1 MNENSRISSV
11 IVSIFCIGI
20 IIFILFT
27 QMEIS
32 TIKLKLKDASLIL
45 IFLALL
51 LYING
56 YEKMFLF
63 LLLIFVIFYF
73 TPNEYVNRIMSY
85 FTQKKSILKKVRVV
99 DDREPEP
106 ELDEEYEQ
114 EEQYEDREQEQY
126 QDNQDNQEIDDN
138 YDNESQANTEITI
151 DDDIENVDIQIN
163 KISQNNNND

>member
-45 IFLALL
+45 IFIALL
-51 LYING
+51 VYING
-56 YEKMFLF
+56 YEKLF
-63 LLLIFVIFYF
+63 LILLLVFVIFYF
-73 TPNEYVNRIMSY
+73 TPSEYTNKIMSY

-99 DDREPEP
+99 EEQEPEQEP
-106 ELDEEYEQ
+106 DEEYEQ
-114 EEQYEDREQEQY
+114 EEQEEYQE
-126 QDNQDNQEIDDN
+126 EIDDN
-138 YDNESQANTEITI
+138 YDTESQANTEITI
-151 DDDIENVDIQIN
+151 DDDIENEDIQIN

>member
-11 IVSIFCIGI
+11 IVSVFCIGI

-45 IFLALL
+45 IFIALL
-51 LYING
+51 VYING
-56 YEKMFLF
+56 YEKLF
-63 LLLIFVIFYF
+63 LVLLLVFVIFYF
-73 TPNEYVNRIMSY
+73 TPSEYMNRIMSY

-99 DDREPEP
+99 EDKEPEP
-106 ELDEEYEQ
+106 DEEYLEQ
-114 EEQYEDREQEQY
+114 EYQEEEQEQE
-126 QDNQDNQEIDDN
+126 EIDDN
-138 YDNESQANTEITI
+138 YDTESQANTEITI
-151 DDDIENVDIQIN
+151 DDDIENEDIQIN

>member
-32 TIKLKLKDASLIL
+32 TIKLKLKDASLML

-51 LYING
+51 VYING
-56 YEKMFLF
+56 YEKLF
-63 LLLIFVIFYF
+63 LVLLLVFVIFYL
-73 TPNEYVNRIMSY
+73 TPSEYVNRIMSY
-85 FTQKKSILKKVRVV
+85 FTQKKSILKKVRVIE
-99 DDREPEP
+99 DKELEQEP
-106 ELDEEYEQ
+106 EEYEQ
-114 EEQYEDREQEQY
+114 NDEEEY
-126 QDNQDNQEIDDN
+126 QDEYQEET
-138 YDNESQANTEITI
+138 DNESQANTEITI
-151 DDDIENVDIQIN
+151 DDDIENEDIQIN

>member
-11 IVSIFCIGI
+11 IVSVFCIGI

-32 TIKLKLKDASLIL
+32 TIKLKLKDVSLIL

-51 LYING
+51 VYING
-56 YEKMFLF
+56 YEKLFLF

-73 TPNEYVNRIMSY
+73 TPSEYVNRIMSY

-99 DDREPEP
+99 EDRELEPEP
-106 ELDEEYEQ
+106 DEEYPPEQ
-114 EEQYEDREQEQY
+114 EEQGEEQS
-126 QDNQDNQEIDDN
+126 EIDDN

>member
-45 IFLALL
+45 IFIALL
-51 LYING
+51 VYING
-56 YEKMFLF
+56 YEKLF
-63 LLLIFVIFYF
+63 LVLLLVFVIFYF
-73 TPNEYVNRIMSY
+73 TPSEYTNRIMSY

-99 DDREPEP
+99 EEQEQEPEQ
-106 ELDEEYEQ
+106 DEEYEQ
-114 EEQYEDREQEQY
+114 EEPEEDQE
-126 QDNQDNQEIDDN
+126 EIDDN
-138 YDNESQANTEITI
+138 YDTESQANTEITI
-151 DDDIENVDIQIN
+151 DDDIENEDIQIN

>member
-32 TIKLKLKDASLIL
+32 TIKLKLKDASLML

-51 LYING
+51 VYING
-56 YEKMFLF
+56 YEKLF
-63 LLLIFVIFYF
+63 LVLLLVFVIFYF
-73 TPNEYVNRIMSY
+73 TPSEYVKRIMSY

-99 DDREPEP
+99 EDKELEQEP
-106 ELDEEYEQ
+106 EEYEQ
-114 EEQYEDREQEQY
+114 NDEEEY
-126 QDNQDNQEIDDN
+126 QDEYQDET
-138 YDNESQANTEITI
+138 DNESQANTEITI
-151 DDDIENVDIQIN
+151 DDDIENEDIQIN

>member
-45 IFLALL
+45 IFIALL
-51 LYING
+51 VYING
-56 YEKMFLF
+56 YEKLF
-63 LLLIFVIFYF
+63 LVLLLVFVIFYF
-73 TPNEYVNRIMSY
+73 TPSEYTNKIVSY

-99 DDREPEP
+99 EDKDSEPE
-106 ELDEEYEQ
+106 EYQEQ
-114 EEQYEDREQEQY
+114 EEQEEQEEPEEQEQY
-126 QDNQDNQEIDDN
+126 EIDDN

-151 DDDIENVDIQIN
+151 DDDIENEDIQIN

>member
-11 IVSIFCIGI
+11 IVSVFCIGI

-45 IFLALL
+45 IFFALL
-51 LYING
+51 VYING
-56 YEKMFLF
+56 YEKLF
-63 LLLIFVIFYF
+63 LVLLFVFVIFYF
-73 TPNEYVNRIMSY
+73 TPSHYVNRITSY

-99 DDREPEP
+99 EEQEQEPEP
-106 ELDEEYEQ
+106 EEYEQ
-114 EEQYEDREQEQY
+114 DIQEEYQEEDQE
-126 QDNQDNQEIDDN
+126 EIDDN
-138 YDNESQANTEITI
+138 YDTESQANTEITI
-151 DDDIENVDIQIN
+151 DDDIENEDIQIN

>member
-11 IVSIFCIGI
+11 IVSVFCIGI

-51 LYING
+51 VYING
-56 YEKMFLF
+56 YEKLF
-63 LLLIFVIFYF
+63 LVLLLLFVIFYF
-73 TPNEYVNRIMSY
+73 TPSEYTNKIVSY

-99 DDREPEP
+99 EEQEPEQEP
-106 ELDEEYEQ
+106 DEEYEQ
-114 EEQYEDREQEQY
+114 EEQDEDEDEDQE
-126 QDNQDNQEIDDN
+126 EIDDN
-138 YDNESQANTEITI
+138 YDTESQANTEITI
-151 DDDIENVDIQIN
+151 DDDIENEDIQIN

>member
-11 IVSIFCIGI
+11 IVSVFCIGI

-51 LYING
+51 VYING
-56 YEKMFLF
+56 YEKLF
-63 LLLIFVIFYF
+63 LVLLLVFVIFYF
-73 TPNEYVNRIMSY
+73 TPSEYTNRIISY

-99 DDREPEP
+99 EEQEQEQEQEQEP
-106 ELDEEYEQ
+106 DEEYEQ
-114 EEQYEDREQEQY
+114 EEQEEYQE
-126 QDNQDNQEIDDN
+126 EIDDN
-138 YDNESQANTEITI
+138 YDTESQANTEITI
-151 DDDIENVDIQIN
+151 DDDIENEDIQIN

>member
-11 IVSIFCIGI
+11 IVSVFCIGI

-51 LYING
+51 VYING
-56 YEKMFLF
+56 YEKLFLF
-63 LLLIFVIFYF
+63 LLLMFVIFYF
-73 TPNEYVNRIMSY
+73 TPSEYTNRIMSY
-85 FTQKKSILKKVRVV
+85 FTQNKSILKKVRVV
-99 DDREPEP
+99 EKQKHEPV
-106 ELDEEYEQ
+106 EEYQ
-114 EEQYEDREQEQY
+114 EEYQEEEY
-126 QDNQDNQEIDDN
+126 QEECQDN
-138 YDNESQANTEITI
+138 YDIESQTNTEITI
-151 DDDIENVDIQIN
+151 DDDIENIDIQIN

>member
-11 IVSIFCIGI
+11 IVSVFCIGI

-51 LYING
+51 VYING
-56 YEKMFLF
+56 YEKLF
-63 LLLIFVIFYF
+63 LVLLLVFVIFYF
-73 TPNEYVNRIMSY
+73 TPSEYTNKIVSY

-99 DDREPEP
+99 EEQEQEPEQEP
-106 ELDEEYEQ
+106 DEEYEQ
-114 EEQYEDREQEQY
+114 EEQDEDQE
-126 QDNQDNQEIDDN
+126 EIDDN
-138 YDNESQANTEITI
+138 YDTESQANTEITI
-151 DDDIENVDIQIN
+151 DDDIENEDIQIN

>member
-11 IVSIFCIGI
+11 IVSVFCIGI

-51 LYING
+51 VYING
-56 YEKMFLF
+56 YEKLF
-63 LLLIFVIFYF
+63 LVLLLVFVIFYF
-73 TPNEYVNRIMSY
+73 TPSEYTNRIMSY

-99 DDREPEP
+99 E
-106 ELDEEYEQ
+106 
-114 EEQYEDREQEQY
+114 EQEQEKE
-126 QDNQDNQEIDDN
+126 QEIQQVTEPQSGVEKDS
-138 YDNESQANTEITI
+138 SQEQGGVEEEEDYEYPSSYCVI
-151 DDDIENVDIQIN
+151 V
-163 KISQNNNND
+163 

>member
-11 IVSIFCIGI
+11 IVSVFCIGI

-45 IFLALL
+45 IFIALL
-51 LYING
+51 VYING
-56 YEKMFLF
+56 YEKLFLV

-73 TPNEYVNRIMSY
+73 TPSEYMNRLISY

-99 DDREPEP
+99 EEQEQEP
-106 ELDEEYEQ
+106 DEEYEQ
-114 EEQYEDREQEQY
+114 EYQEEDQEQY
-126 QDNQDNQEIDDN
+126 EIDDN
-138 YDNESQANTEITI
+138 YDTESQANTEITI
-151 DDDIENVDIQIN
+151 DDDIENEDIQIN

>member
-11 IVSIFCIGI
+11 IVSVFCIGI

-45 IFLALL
+45 IFIALL
-51 LYING
+51 VYING
-56 YEKMFLF
+56 YEKLF
-63 LLLIFVIFYF
+63 LVLLLVFVIFYF
-73 TPNEYVNRIMSY
+73 TPSEYTNRIMSY

-99 DDREPEP
+99 EEQEQELEEEPE
-106 ELDEEYEQ
+106 EEYEQ
-114 EEQYEDREQEQY
+114 EEQE
-126 QDNQDNQEIDDN
+126 EIDDN

-151 DDDIENVDIQIN
+151 DDDIENEDIQIN

>member
-11 IVSIFCIGI
+11 IVSVFCIGI

-45 IFLALL
+45 IFIALL
-51 LYING
+51 VYING
-56 YEKMFLF
+56 YEKLF
-63 LLLIFVIFYF
+63 LVLLLVFVIFYF
-73 TPNEYVNRIMSY
+73 TPSEYTNRIMSY

-99 DDREPEP
+99 EEQEQEPEEEP
-106 ELDEEYEQ
+106 EEEYEQ
-114 EEQYEDREQEQY
+114 EEQE
-126 QDNQDNQEIDDN
+126 EIDDN

-151 DDDIENVDIQIN
+151 DDDIENEDIQIN

>member
-1 MNENSRISSV
+1 
-11 IVSIFCIGI
+11 
-20 IIFILFT
+20 
-27 QMEIS
+27 MEIS

-99 DDREPEP
+99 EDRELEPEP
-106 ELDEEYEQ
+106 DEEYPPEQ
-114 EEQYEDREQEQY
+114 EEQGEEQS
-126 QDNQDNQEIDDN
+126 EIDDN

-151 DDDIENVDIQIN
+151 DDDIENEDIQIN

>member
-20 IIFILFT
+20 IVFILFT

-51 LYING
+51 VYING
-56 YEKMFLF
+56 YERLF
-63 LLLIFVIFYF
+63 LLLLLVFVIIYF
-73 TPNEYVNRIMSY
+73 TPNDYFNKVLSY

-99 DDREPEP
+99 EEVEPEQ
-106 ELDEEYEQ
+106 EQEEYQQDEYQQYEQ
-114 EEQYEDREQEQY
+114 EEQ
-126 QDNQDNQEIDDN
+126 DDN
-138 YDNESQANTEITI
+138 YDTESQANTEITI
-151 DDDIENVDIQIN
+151 DDDIENEDIQIN

>member
-11 IVSIFCIGI
+11 IVSVFCIGI
-20 IIFILFT
+20 IVFILFT

-32 TIKLKLKDASLIL
+32 TIKLKMKDASLIL

-51 LYING
+51 VYING
-56 YEKMFLF
+56 YEKLF
-63 LLLIFVIFYF
+63 LALLFVFVIFYF
-73 TPNEYVNRIMSY
+73 TPSEYTNRIMSY

-99 DDREPEP
+99 EDKD
-106 ELDEEYEQ
+106 LYQEEYQEQDVQ
-114 EEQYEDREQEQY
+114 EEYQEEE
-126 QDNQDNQEIDDN
+126 QDNEEIDDN

-151 DDDIENVDIQIN
+151 DDDIENEDIQIN

>member
-11 IVSIFCIGI
+11 IVSVFCIGI

-51 LYING
+51 VYING
-56 YEKMFLF
+56 YEKLF
-63 LLLIFVIFYF
+63 LVLLLLFVIFYF
-73 TPNEYVNRIMSY
+73 TPSEYTNRIMSY
-85 FTQKKSILKKVRVV
+85 FTQKKSILKKVRVIEEKEQ
-99 DDREPEP
+99 DKEQEP
-106 ELDEEYEQ
+106 DEEYQQ
-114 EEQYEDREQEQY
+114 EEQYEELDSEET
-126 QDNQDNQEIDDN
+126 EIDDN
-138 YDNESQANTEITI
+138 YDTESQANTEITI
-151 DDDIENVDIQIN
+151 DDDIENEDIQIN

>member
-11 IVSIFCIGI
+11 IVSVFCIGI

-51 LYING
+51 VYING
-56 YEKMFLF
+56 YEKLF
-63 LLLIFVIFYF
+63 LVLLLVFVIFYF
-73 TPNEYVNRIMSY
+73 TPSEYTNRIMSY

-99 DDREPEP
+99 EEQEQEQEQEQEP
-106 ELDEEYEQ
+106 DEEYEQ
-114 EEQYEDREQEQY
+114 EEQEEYQE
-126 QDNQDNQEIDDN
+126 EIDDN
-138 YDNESQANTEITI
+138 YDTESQANTEITI
-151 DDDIENVDIQIN
+151 DDDIENEDIQIN

>member
-11 IVSIFCIGI
+11 IVSVFCIGI

-51 LYING
+51 VYING
-56 YEKMFLF
+56 YEKLF
-63 LLLIFVIFYF
+63 LVLLLVFVIFYF
-73 TPNEYVNRIMSY
+73 TPSEYTNRIMSY

-99 DDREPEP
+99 EEQEQEKEQEP
-106 ELDEEYEQ
+106 DEEYEQ
-114 EEQYEDREQEQY
+114 EEQEEYQE
-126 QDNQDNQEIDDN
+126 EIDDN
-138 YDNESQANTEITI
+138 YDTESQANTEITI
-151 DDDIENVDIQIN
+151 DDDIENEDIQIN

>member
-11 IVSIFCIGI
+11 IVSVFCIGI

-51 LYING
+51 VYING
-56 YEKMFLF
+56 YEKLF
-63 LLLIFVIFYF
+63 LVLLLVFVIFYF
-73 TPNEYVNRIMSY
+73 TPSEYTNRIMSY

-99 DDREPEP
+99 EEQEQEQEPEP
-106 ELDEEYEQ
+106 EQEPDEEYEQ
-114 EEQYEDREQEQY
+114 DEDQE
-126 QDNQDNQEIDDN
+126 EIDDN
-138 YDNESQANTEITI
+138 YDTESQANTEITI
-151 DDDIENVDIQIN
+151 DDDIENEDIQIN

>member
-11 IVSIFCIGI
+11 IVSVFCIGI
-20 IIFILFT
+20 IVFILFT

-32 TIKLKLKDASLIL
+32 TIKLKMKDASLIL

-51 LYING
+51 VYING
-56 YEKMFLF
+56 YEKLF
-63 LLLIFVIFYF
+63 LALLLVFVIFYF
-73 TPNEYVNRIMSY
+73 TPSEYTNRIMSY

-99 DDREPEP
+99 EDKD
-106 ELDEEYEQ
+106 LYQEEYQEQDVQ
-114 EEQYEDREQEQY
+114 EEYQEEE
-126 QDNQDNQEIDDN
+126 QDNEEIDDN

-151 DDDIENVDIQIN
+151 DDDIENEDIQIN